1 MLDILRGIPRVA
13 FRTLN
18 KNCGQKKVNYSRKLP
33 HSTVQNRLYEP
44 SRLPAASIEIA
55 RLEICGRRHTAKS
68 APTWPDHPM
77 SARGGIDQH
86 AASTRQEGE
95 PFTSHHKRGRCPLAF
110 DRCDPAEIC
119 LSRHCESS
127 ATTATAT
134 RHSERIFSFGEFGR
148 FAGPPCGSISH
159 HASSAF
165 LARLFVATS
174 AETRA
179 SAQQRAVALT
189 S

>member
-1 MLDILRGIPRVA
+1 MLLTLGTMLDILRRVPRVA
-13 FRTLN
+13 FRASN
-18 KNCGQKKVNYSRKLP
+18 KNCGQKKSVFLEDFHIRLCRTVCKNHHVFQRRPLKLHGWKFVAGP
-33 HSTVQNRLYEP
+33 MRQ
-44 SRLPAASIEIA
+44 
-55 RLEICGRRHTAKS
+55 KS

-134 RHSERIFSFGEFGR
+134 RHSERIFSFGEF
-148 FAGPPCGSISH
+148 
-159 HASSAF
+159 
-165 LARLFVATS
+165 
-174 AETRA
+174 
-179 SAQQRAVALT
+179 
-189 S
+189 